1 MALTA
6 GHTPQEP
13 ATRWSAVGAL
23 MAAGVVAAA
32 QLGKSAAALP
42 ALQADLGL
50 SLSAAAWFLS
60 AISLVGAVAGAGL
73 GWAGQSMGFR
83 RQVQVGLLL
92 MLVMNVAGVTVR
104 GSALLMATRV
114 GEGLGFALV
123 VLAAPGLLTTVTAAG
138 SRRLVVGAWG
148 AYMPIGLSVGT
159 FLTPAVMPFVGWRG
173 VWAVAAAITLGALVA
188 VTRSVP
194 PAGASGRP
202 SPAALLAAL
211 RSPGV
216 VSLAAVFTLY
226 AGQYLA
232 VLGLLPAMLV
242 RDGSLSVAEAGLVT
256 GVAFIANAPGN
267 IAGAVLQHRGVPRHL
282 LVIVG
287 SAVMGSTVWVLYDD
301 GFPLGV
307 RIAAAVAFSFTAGL
321 VPSAAF
327 TGVAA
332 LTAGTATLGAAMG
345 LLMQG
350 SSLGQLL
357 VPPLVAAAG
366 GSWAGAPGIVSGL
379 AALAVVGGLVY
390 RRVEARR

>member
-1 MALTA
+1 VALTA
-6 GHTPQEP
+6 GHTPREP
-13 ATRWSAVGAL
+13 ATRWGAVGAL

-32 QLGKSAAALP
+32 QLGKSTAALP

-73 GWAGQSMGFR
+73 GWAGQSLGFR
-83 RQVQVGLLL
+83 RQVQAGLLL
-92 MLVMNVAGVTVR
+92 MLVMNIAGVTVR

-138 SRRLVVGAWG
+138 NRRLVVGAWG

-159 FLTPAVMPFVGWRG
+159 LLTPAVMPFVGWRG
-173 VWAVAAAITLGALVA
+173 VWAVAAVITLGALVA

-194 PAGASGRP
+194 GAGASGRP

-242 RDGSLSVAEAGLVT
+242 RDGLSVADAGLVT
-256 GVAFIANAPGN
+256 GIAFIANAPGN
-267 IAGAVLQHRGVPRHL
+267 VAGAVLQHRGAPRHL
-282 LVIVG
+282 LVIGG
-287 SAVMGSTVWVLYDD
+287 SAVMGSTVWLLYDD

-307 RIAAAVAFSFTAGL
+307 RIAAAVLFSFTAGL

-327 TGVAA
+327 NGVAA
-332 LTAGTATLGAAMG
+332 LTAGTAALGAAMG

-390 RRVEARR
+390 RQVEARR